1 MNNNYYDILGVAKD
15 ADQAT
20 IKKAY
25 RQLAK
30 MYHPD
35 ISKEPDAADRFAK
48 IAEAYDV
55 IGDATKRQQY
65 DTYGRYDNSQ
75 FQNRYQS
82 GDFYSGVNQA
92 DIKFTQFSEL
102 SLMVKLLIIVG
113 LIIGAIVIIPILLI
127 MLIISLV
134 RKLLN

>member
-30 MYHPD
+30 KYHPD

-102 SLMVKLLIIVG
+102 SIMVKLLLIVG

-127 MLIISLV
+127 VVIINLI
-134 RKLLN
+134 RKLMS